1 MDQARNNCKI
11 LTYTVPK
18 CPGCGGPMDMNL
30 RNDNFFVQDDAWYAS
45 EQRFSEFL
53 AKAMHKKLVLLELG
67 GGFNTPY
74 IIRFPFEKLAKEHT
88 NINLIRLNFDQAIVP
103 ESLGAR
109 AVGIDADMAESIRDI
124 VCNM

>member
-1 MDQARNNCKI
+1 
-11 LTYTVPK
+11 
-18 CPGCGGPMDMNL
+18 MNL
-30 RNDNFFVQDDAWYAS
+30 RKDNFFVQDDAWYAS

-53 AKAMHKKLVLLELG
+53 AKAMHKKLVLLEFG

>member
-1 MDQARNNCKI
+1 MHRNSAFLNFWQRRCI
-11 LTYTVPK
+11 
-18 CPGCGGPMDMNL
+18 
-30 RNDNFFVQDDAWYAS
+30 RNWYC
-45 EQRFSEFL
+45 L
-53 AKAMHKKLVLLELG
+53 NWG
-67 GGFNTPY
+67 GGFNTPS

>member
-1 MDQARNNCKI
+1 M
-11 LTYTVPK
+11 
-18 CPGCGGPMDMNL
+18 
-30 RNDNFFVQDDAWYAS
+30 QDDAWYAS

-67 GGFNTPY
+67 GGGFNTPS